1 MRDVNKIAEQLF
13 NEIRGRFPKITI
25 GDAEGNITSEPLL
38 ARFFDFEFE
47 SQGQTLGNVS
57 ISLDENDGVTVMYN
71 KDFTENALVNEKED
85 WYSFLKNLRTFS
97 KKRLLNF
104 EVRDIN
110 RSNLTKRDYN
120 QLATTRSGEQQ
131 MAESKMYGTHKTSF
145 QKFGSA
151 KLSIK
156 HTGSLEEG
164 ENRTK
169 KIGSLFIENAQ
180 GEKFKYPFKH
190 LSGARAM
197 ARHIGEGGHPF
208 DDFGKHITSLS
219 EELSNL
225 RKFKTYMGRSSV
237 MAESLAQHIDVVN
250 ERIISVRKEVANLQ
264 KPSYYQT
271 AFEEFV
277 PIEGI
282 EVPENVAGDWIEE
295 LTVKQFNEELK
306 DVFPYIYRLVQET
319 TAPTELAFEDIV
331 NEVDKASIDAAVRQA
346 VGGAP
351 ASSPRPKLRPQMFA
365 SEQEAKMAAIKA
377 GYKEGEFQVKKLS
390 GGKFTYVQTVP
401 DQSNIG
407 STEIA
412 PNGQVTGSTRG
423 FNTESE
429 IDMAFDKL
437 LGQFADNFSMQVE
450 KLDPVGDEDDD
461 VDNDGD
467 SDDSDDYLKSR
478 RAAIAKAM
486 SGNAKADAE
495 AGERK
500 KTGGNPFK
508 KEDIAAEDDKTPLG
522 EFILSYFDRQTGKFP
537 KGETAVLTSVEKDY
551 GDQYVK
557 PASQFIERL
566 GQAYEQYQ
574 QKKLGQVDQVQEFM
588 GVDSKDEVDQN
599 LMKAIQKKF
608 GTKPVGDIRGRT
620 YGAGD
625 VEIDDPAVQM
635 MLDAGI
641 LTLNPAALKAY
652 KSISPAKRAEIRR
665 RIDRFQADKA
675 QRTDNPNAQKTDN
688 PNAQKAPGSLFDLL
702 GDSTELD
709 RITSLAGLR

>member
-47 SQGQTLGNVS
+47 NQGQTLGNVS

-208 DDFGKHITSLS
+208 DDFGKHISSLS

-264 KPSYYQT
+264 KPSFYQT

-319 TAPTELAFEDIV
+319 TSPTELAFEDIV

-351 ASSPRPKLRPQMFA
+351 ATSPRPKQRPQMFA

-377 GYKEGEFQVKKLS
+377 GYKEGEFQVQKLS

-407 STEIA
+407 SREIA

-429 IDMAFDKL
+429 IDAAFDKL
-437 LGQFADNFSMQVE
+437 LGQFADNFSAQVDEGGMSDIDIQAQEFAQDAIEMAKDIQKDDYYFSDSTYYEFTDGLDIDDDMLMDHDLVQQVLKALPNVDMEDEEIKQRVDALANMNIEEGASE
-450 KLDPVGDEDDD
+450 KRWKQTSMDPQAAILKFGKENVKVKKGGLRNGDDMVSVLVDDDTDEGNAYAHAVRKAKMNGAEKGDKIDHPDSDEDDI
-461 VDNDGD
+461 VIE
-467 SDDSDDYLKSR
+467 K
-478 RAAIAKAM
+478 
-486 SGNAKADAE
+486 
-495 AGERK
+495 
-500 KTGGNPFK
+500 
-508 KEDIAAEDDKTPLG
+508 DKTPLG
-522 EFILSYFDRQTGKFP
+522 EFILSYFDRQTGQFP

-566 GQAYEQYQ
+566 GHVYEKYQAR
-574 QKKLGQVDQVQEFM
+574 KMADFTRIQE
-588 GVDSKDEVDQN
+588 
-599 LMKAIQKKF
+599 
-608 GTKPVGDIRGRT
+608 
-620 YGAGD
+620 
-625 VEIDDPAVQM
+625 
-635 MLDAGI
+635 
-641 LTLNPAALKAY
+641 
-652 KSISPAKRAEIRR
+652 
-665 RIDRFQADKA
+665 
-675 QRTDNPNAQKTDN
+675 
-688 PNAQKAPGSLFDLL
+688 
-702 GDSTELD
+702 
-709 RITSLAGLR
+709 LAGLR